1 MGGVREM
8 KVLVTGGAGF
18 IGSHIVDQVLAGGHH
33 VVIIDN
39 MSSGKETN
47 LHPEAAFYRLDM
59 ENPQVKDI
67 FAQEKPD
74 IVIHQ
79 AAQTVVQTSV
89 KEPVYDAHMNI
100 LGTINLLEAA
110 RLHGVKKFIYASSA
124 AVYGDPNYVPIDEKH
139 AVEPSSGYGIS
150 KYTPE
155 QYLRVYQHMYGLDYT
170 ILRYANVYG
179 IRQDP
184 HGEGGVV
191 SIFIDKAIGQQ
202 PFIIFGD
209 GEQTRDYIY
218 VEDVARANVAALE
231 DGGGEI
237 FNIGT
242 GVHTTLNEL
251 VTKLQQISGHSEQT
265 IYEPERLGD
274 IKHSY
279 FTVEKATRVL
289 HWSPTVSLAEG
300 LEKTYQF
307 YSGKHSTK
315 IL

>member
-1 MGGVREM
+1 M

-18 IGSHIVDQVLAGGHH
+18 IGSHIVDQLFARGHQ

-39 MSSGKETN
+39 MSTGKETN
-47 LHPEAAFYRLDM
+47 LHPEAAFYRIDM
-59 ENPQVKDI
+59 ENAKIQDV
-67 FAQEKPD
+67 FEQEKPD

-89 KEPVYDAHMNI
+89 LEPVYDAHMNI

-124 AVYGDPNYVPIDEKH
+124 AVYGDPQYVPIDEKH
-139 AVEPSSGYGIS
+139 PVGPLSGYGIS

-155 QYLRVYQHMYGLDYT
+155 QYLRVYEELYGLKYT

-184 HGEGGVV
+184 KGEGGVI
-191 SIFIDKAIGQQ
+191 SIFIDKAIDQNA
-202 PFIIFGD
+202 FLIFGD
-209 GEQTRDYIY
+209 GEQTRDYVY
-218 VEDVARANVAALE
+218 VEDVAKANVAALE
-231 DGGGEI
+231 AGDNEV

-242 GVHTTLNEL
+242 GIHTTLNQL
-251 VTKLQQISGHSEQT
+251 VEKLQQISGYSSET
-265 IYEPERLGD
+265 IYEAERLGD

-279 FTVEKATRVL
+279 FTVEKAKTGLNWV
-289 HWSPTVSLAEG
+289 PTISLSDG
-300 LEKTYQF
+300 LQKTYQ
-307 YSGKHSTK
+307 YYLGQHSTK